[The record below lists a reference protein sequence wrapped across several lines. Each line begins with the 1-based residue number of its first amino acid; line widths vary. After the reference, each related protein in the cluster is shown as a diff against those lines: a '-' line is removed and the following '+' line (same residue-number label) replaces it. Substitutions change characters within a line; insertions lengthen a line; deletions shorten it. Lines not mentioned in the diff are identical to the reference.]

1 MDLEALRRLLVSKPG
16 AVEDQPFG
24 PDVLVYKVG
33 GRMFAATRCGE
44 YLGRTAERFSL
55 SVAAQP
61 RQTITL
67 KLDPL
72 HGQLLRAQNASVL
85 PGYHMNK
92 DHWNTVVLDGGVVD
106 DELADWIDESY
117 SLVVERLPRRER
129 ERLPRGGQRS
139 SENA

>member
-1 MDLEALRRLLVSKPG
+1 MDLEALRRLLASQPG
-16 AVEDQPFG
+16 AMEGQPFG

-33 GRMFAATRCGE
+33 GRMFA
-44 YLGRTAERFSL
+44 L
-55 SVAAQP
+55 VAPDSPA
-61 RQTITL
+61 RITL
-67 KLDPL
+67 KLEPL

-117 SLVVERLPRRER
+117 VLVVEQLPRRER

-139 SENA
+139 SDNT

>member
-1 MDLEALRRLLVSKPG
+1 MDLEALRHLLVSKPG
-16 AVEDQPFG
+16 AMEDQPFG

-33 GRMFAATRCGE
+33 GRMFA
-44 YLGRTAERFSL
+44 L
-55 SVAAQP
+55 VAPDSPA
-61 RQTITL
+61 RITL
-67 KLDPL
+67 KLEPL

-117 SLVVERLPRRER
+117 SLVVERLSRRER

-139 SENA
+139 SESA

>member
-16 AVEDQPFG
+16 AMEDQPFG

-33 GRMFAATRCGE
+33 GRMFA
-44 YLGRTAERFSL
+44 L
-55 SVAAQP
+55 VAP
-61 RQTITL
+61 DRPLRITL
-67 KLDPL
+67 KLEPL

-85 PGYHMNK
+85 PGYHMSK

-106 DELADWIDESY
+106 DELADWIGESY

-129 ERLPRGGQRS
+129 ERLRS
-139 SENA
+139 LRNA

>member
-16 AVEDQPFG
+16 VTEDQPFG

-33 GRMFAATRCGE
+33 GRMFA
-44 YLGRTAERFSL
+44 L
-55 SVAAQP
+55 VAPDSPA
-61 RQTITL
+61 RITL
-67 KLDPL
+67 KLEPL

-117 SLVVERLPRRER
+117 VLVVEQLPRRER

-139 SENA
+139 SDNT

>member
-1 MDLEALRRLLVSKPG
+1 MDLAALRHLLVTKPG
-16 AVEDQPFG
+16 AMEDQPFG

-33 GRMFAATRCGE
+33 GRMFA
-44 YLGRTAERFSL
+44 L
-55 SVAAQP
+55 VAPDSPA
-61 RQTITL
+61 RITL
-67 KLDPL
+67 KLEPL

-117 SLVVERLPRRER
+117 SLVVERLSRRER

>member
-1 MDLEALRRLLVSKPG
+1 MDLAALRHLLVSKPG
-16 AVEDQPFG
+16 ATEGQPFG
-24 PDVLVYKVG
+24 PDVFVYKVG
-33 GRMFAATRCGE
+33 GRMFALFAPDSPAR
-44 YLGRTAERFSL
+44 
-55 SVAAQP
+55 
-61 RQTITL
+61 ITL
-67 KLDPL
+67 KLEPL

-129 ERLPRGGQRS
+129 ERLPRSGQRS
-139 SENA
+139 PANA

>member
-1 MDLEALRRLLVSKPG
+1 MDLEALRALLASQPG
-16 AVEDQPFG
+16 AMEDQPFG

-33 GRMFAATRCGE
+33 GRMFA
-44 YLGRTAERFSL
+44 L
-55 SVAAQP
+55 VAPDSPA
-61 RQTITL
+61 RITL
-67 KLDPL
+67 KLEPL

-117 SLVVERLPRRER
+117 VLVVEQLPRRER

-139 SENA
+139 SDNT

>member
-1 MDLEALRRLLVSKPG
+1 MDLAALRRLLASQPG
-16 AVEDQPFG
+16 AMEDQPFG

-33 GRMFAATRCGE
+33 GRMFA
-44 YLGRTAERFSL
+44 L
-55 SVAAQP
+55 VAPDSPA
-61 RQTITL
+61 RITL
-67 KLDPL
+67 KLEPL

-92 DHWNTVVLDGGVVD
+92 DHWNTVVLDGGVAD

-117 SLVVERLPRRER
+117 SLVVERLSRRER